1 MSQHNKYYFIE
12 VLAKLS
18 NLLLFASPFF
28 TRSRHHEAKGGVKIS
43 FASTSIVLLLF
54 LSSASLAHS
63 LQLSVEEQIWLKSH
77 PVIRIAFDN
86 NFPPFEWKNNKGI
99 YQGLSVDNIKLIEK
113 QLNIKFKQLEYD
125 SWTQMIEAFKQGK
138 IDILPAIAK
147 NTKRQKFILFTRPHI
162 TIPGVIISA
171 KQYNS
176 VQQLRDKKIGVVID
190 YFWDDLVT
198 QYDDQFDIIR
208 VENTQ
213 SGIELAAFG
222 SIDAMVTDL
231 ASATYIINNEGISN
245 LQVVPVPFNKKKK
258 LDLALGIRK
267 DWPQLQTILQK
278 TLDNI
283 SLQEKQAIRNKWIKL
298 RKVSFWQAREFWY
311 STLLIITML
320 IAVFVFIILWN
331 WSLKSQVKRRTEQ
344 LENAQK
350 QLIHAEKMES
360 IGRLSAGVA
369 HEVKNP
375 LAILQMCIDYLKGEN
390 NTETVSSVLD
400 DMDDAVLRADSVIK
414 GLLDFSR
421 EKELQFV
428 QGDINK
434 IIDQSIKLIQHELKQ
449 NNIQID
455 SQYAADLPLIDMD
468 KNRLKQ
474 VFINL
479 FINAVHAIK
488 SSQRIENRAII
499 VKTGLIDLND
509 QWFVDEI
516 VEQNQTNKD
525 KLSIGQKVLSVTIL
539 DNGCG
544 LKSNDEKKIFEP
556 FFTTKP
562 PGEGTGLGLSV
573 SKTIIGL
580 HHGVIAMRNRID
592 EENTGSKETGV
603 EIKILFALKNK
614 SNGND
619 NDEKNISS

>member
-1 MSQHNKYYFIE
+1 MSQHNKYYFI
-12 VLAKLS
+12 A
-18 NLLLFASPFF
+18 
-28 TRSRHHEAKGGVKIS
+28 
-43 FASTSIVLLLF
+43 LLLF
-54 LSSASLAHS
+54 LSSASVAHS
-63 LQLSVEEQIWLKSH
+63 LQLSIEEQVWLKSH

-86 NFPPFEWKNNKGI
+86 KFPPFEWKNNKGI

-176 VQQLRDKKIGVVID
+176 VKQLRDKKIGVVID

-428 QGDINK
+428 QGDINE
-434 IIDQSIKLIQHELKQ
+434 IIGQSIKLIQHELKQ

-499 VKTGLIDLND
+499 VKTELTDLND
-509 QWFVDEI
+509 QWFVDKI
-516 VEQNQTNKD
+516 VEHNQTNKD
-525 KLSIGQKVLSVTIL
+525 KLSIGQQVLSVTIV

-603 EIKILFALKNK
+603 EIKILFALT
-614 SNGND
+614 
-619 NDEKNISS
+619 